1 LLIIPPILAPGHVY
15 SDVGSTPGSFI
26 GFLFAMVVGM
36 AVIGIISFVG
46 ILIIDWVS
54 DAPKSET
61 LLQFTVRRFRA
72 IGTYFK
78 RIV

>member
-1 LLIIPPILAPGHVY
+1 MLIIPLIVPAPHRVSGDGGVI
-15 SDVGSTPGSFI
+15 SFPA
-26 GFLFAMVVGM
+26 FLFGVVVTMVVL
-36 AVIGIISFVG
+36 GIIAFVG
-46 ILIIDWVS
+46 MIVVDWVS